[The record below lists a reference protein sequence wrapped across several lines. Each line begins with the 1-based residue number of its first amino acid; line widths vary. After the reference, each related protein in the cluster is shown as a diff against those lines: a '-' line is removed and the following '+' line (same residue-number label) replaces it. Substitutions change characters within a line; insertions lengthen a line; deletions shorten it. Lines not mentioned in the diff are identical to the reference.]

1 MPRLV
6 DADTL
11 HEKIG
16 AAQKQLE
23 TDCDALWKVN
33 KPYYKALAWARRI
46 INEAITIEINSFRP
60 HGRWVYEPETLATH
74 AGFRC
79 SNCHGTLWLS
89 PDAPSAFKHCPDC
102 GAVMELKEEDDA

>member
-6 DADTL
+6 DADWL
-11 HEKIG
+11 HEKFG

-60 HGRWVYEPETLATH
+60 HGRWTAEHTCT
-74 AGFRC
+74 
-79 SNCHGTLWLS
+79 NCGEYALTVKVDDSDGEESELYYHT
-89 PDAPSAFKHCPDC
+89 PCCPWC
-102 GAVMELKEEDDA
+102 GAKMDKEAEND